1 MVNLPQLQEI
11 SVFYP
16 SLASVT
22 TMQILLQFAFSKIFV
37 SVHRDGIPPEDLASF
52 PCTTA
57 GTSLPTTE
65 SISTVLTETSE
76 VRLDKVNSRGL
87 PRT

>member
-1 MVNLPQLQEI
+1 
-11 SVFYP
+11 
-16 SLASVT
+16 
-22 TMQILLQFAFSKIFV
+22 MQILLQFAFSKIFV

-65 SISTVLTETSE
+65 SISTVLTTAGSLSLSPISSLKPARS
-76 VRLDKVNSRGL
+76 VWTK
-87 PRT
+87 